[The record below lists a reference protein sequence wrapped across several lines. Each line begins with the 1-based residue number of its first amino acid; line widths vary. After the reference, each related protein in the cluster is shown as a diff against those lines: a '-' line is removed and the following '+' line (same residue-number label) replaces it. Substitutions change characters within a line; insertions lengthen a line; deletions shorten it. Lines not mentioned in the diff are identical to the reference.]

1 MSLQLTLIHVLCWL
15 WWYLHVHH
23 CLCRTSGYCLTTLL
37 FINVEF
43 LSSSIHFLHIFSFLI
58 DCYSPKHCMNIYSD
72 FKKLIKQYA
81 NEFGFVFRKWCW
93 TDPLLS
99 RLRLLWRY
107 LNFVYKFLLF
117 CYSVCDFMPKLAR
130 MCTYFYKLISSAY
143 LMRCHTYLINCFMH
157 YAPVVSLIPVA

>member
-23 CLCRTSGYCLTTLL
+23 WLCRTSGYCLTTLL

-43 LSSSIHFLHIFSFLI
+43 LSSSIHFLHTFSLLI
-58 DCYSPKHCMNIYSD
+58 DCYSPKQCMNFYSD
-72 FKKLIKQYA
+72 FKKLIKQY
-81 NEFGFVFRKWCW
+81 EFGFVFRKWCW
-93 TDPLLS
+93 NDVVKTFAFSGDFLIL
-99 RLRLLWRY
+99 
-107 LNFVYKFLLF
+107 FLLF

-130 MCTYFYKLISSAY
+130 ICTYFYKLISSAY